1 MTMKRFSS
9 VLLAALVLAAT
20 LPPHPVRAQ
29 QITPFPWKSLLP
41 AAGSLT
47 ADDTDAAFIIKYV
60 GTAANGTVAVTS
72 GDVVLAHGAVSAEA
86 ADATITGCG
95 ATAGTLDVDNA
106 ACNTLGE
113 LVDKI
118 NTSAN
123 WRAVI
128 LDGLRSDTTSG
139 ATLVTLSA
147 VSAGASD
154 GVLVKW
160 DTSVAFKASFAANAP
175 RKMGAYLS
183 TGAGRIGATL
193 MPNVFQGKQCIIF
206 HVNATSTYGS
216 GTSAVTVTS
225 VTPTNK
231 SGGALGTEVVQTVF
245 SKAGGASTVNAVV
258 IDSVAASGV
267 GVLTNRDSKCLVR
280 IVNSAAASAVLLNV
294 YGVGF
299 SY

>member
-1 MTMKRFSS
+1 MKRIAT
-9 VLLAALVLAAT
+9 VLLTSLLLLVT
-20 LPPHPVRAQ
+20 LPYSPSAHAQ
-29 QITPFPWKSLLP
+29 QITPFPWHSLLP
-41 AAGSLT
+41 AAGSVT

-128 LDGLRSDTTSG
+128 LDGLRSDVTSG

-147 VSAGASD
+147 ASAGASD

-160 DTSVAFKASFAANAP
+160 DTSVNFEASFCANCP

-183 TGAGRIGATL
+183 TGGGRIGATL
-193 MPNVFQGKQCIIF
+193 IPNVFQGKQCIIY

-216 GTSAVTVTS
+216 GTSTIKVISA
-225 VTPTNK
+225 TPNNK
-231 SGGALGTEVVQTVF
+231 SGGAVGTEVVQTVF
-245 SKAGGASTVNAVV
+245 SRAGGATTANAVV
-258 IDSVAASGV
+258 IDSIAASGV
-267 GVLTNRDSKCLVR
+267 GVMTNRDSKCLVR
-280 IVNSAAASAVLLNV
+280 IDNSAAASAVLLNV
-294 YGVGF
+294 FGIGF

>member
-1 MTMKRFSS
+1 M
-9 VLLAALVLAAT
+9 
-20 LPPHPVRAQ
+20 
-29 QITPFPWKSLLP
+29 IP
-41 AAGSLT
+41 AAGSVT

-86 ADATITGCG
+86 ADTTITGCG

-128 LDGLRSDTTSG
+128 LDGVRTDVTSG

-147 VSAGASD
+147 ASAGASD

-160 DTSVAFKASFAANAP
+160 DTSVAFKVTFAANAP
-175 RKMGAYLS
+175 RKMGQYLS
-183 TGAGRIGATL
+183 SGAGRVAAPLI
-193 MPNVFQGKQCIIF
+193 PNVFQGKQCIIY
-206 HVNATSTYGS
+206 HVNGTSTYGS
-216 GTSAVTVTS
+216 GTSAIQVIS

-231 SGGALGTEVVQTVF
+231 SGGAVGVEANPTVVFQ
-245 SKAGGASTVNAVV
+245 KAGGASTVNSVA
-258 IDSVAASGV
+258 IDSVSTSGV
-267 GVLTNRDSKCLVR
+267 GVLTFPDSKCIVR
-280 IVNSAAASAVLLNV
+280 INNSAAASAVLLNV
-294 YGVGF
+294 FGVSF

>member
-1 MTMKRFSS
+1 MTMKRFST

-20 LPPHPVRAQ
+20 LPNAPVRAQ
-29 QITPFPWKSLLP
+29 QITPFPWHSLAP

-47 ADDTDAAFIIKYV
+47 ADDTDVALLIKYV
-60 GTAANGTVAVTS
+60 GTQASGTVAVVA
-72 GDVVLAHGAVSAEA
+72 GDLLLKHGAVSAEI
-86 ADATITGCG
+86 ADTTITGCG

-106 ACNTLGE
+106 ACNSLGE

-128 LDGLRSDTTSG
+128 LDGLRSDVTSG
-139 ATLVTLSA
+139 ATLLALAATSASLSE
-147 VSAGASD
+147 G
-154 GVLVKW
+154 LVINW

-175 RKMGAYLS
+175 RKISSYLS
-183 TGAGRIGATL
+183 TGGGRIAATL
-193 MPNVFQGKQCIIF
+193 MPNVFQGKQCVIY

-216 GTSAVTVTS
+216 GTSAVQVVS
-225 VTPTNK
+225 VTPVNK
-231 SGGALGTEVVQTVF
+231 SGGAVGTEVVQTVF
-245 SKAGGASTVNAVV
+245 SLAGGATTVNKVV
-258 IDSVAASGV
+258 IDSVSASGV

-294 YGVGF
+294 FGVQF
-299 SY
+299 TY